1 MCSSFSSWSRRWASS
16 WVYKLP
22 ELDVVIVFVI
32 VKELGVVFDIFFI
45 HFEVFLVL
53 DVLLAWEHTD

>member
-1 MCSSFSSWSRRWASS
+1 M
-16 WVYKLP
+16 P
-22 ELDVVIVFVI
+22 ELDVVSDVLVLLVI

-53 DVLLAWEHTD
+53 DVLLAREYTD

>member
-1 MCSSFSSWSRRWASS
+1 M
-16 WVYKLP
+16 P
-22 ELDVVIVFVI
+22 ELDVALDVLVVIVI
-32 VKELGVVFDIFFI
+32 VKALGVVFDIFFI